1 MLTTEGAHTVEHDV
15 VKMDTEPHRDTETQ
29 MDTGS
34 KMATDT
40 DSKMEEADM
49 MMWTEAEFE
58 EKCTYIVKDTP
69 REAGTE
75 SEGLTRAEASLPRN
89 LAFKQLADS
98 KEVGGHTHIYIYAPP
113 YAPPNSHDSTEG
125 NI

>member
-1 MLTTEGAHTVEHDV
+1 MLTTEGAHTVEHDN
-15 VKMDTEPHRDTETQ
+15 VKMDTEPHR
-29 MDTGS
+29 DTGS

-49 MMWTEAEFE
+49 MKWTEAEFE

-69 REAGTE
+69 QAAVTE